1 MQLDKFIEE
10 TLVGIQ
16 RGIKNANIAIA
27 KQEKTSGRANG
38 EMQYHQYHMDSNR
51 GDDKNKNGSIGFDVA
66 VTVISEKNVE
76 GGGKVSVVGLSLGAG
91 KTVSGSEQN
100 VSRIKFQVDP
110 FNSLY

>member
-16 RGIKNANIAIA
+16 RGVKNANIAIA
-27 KQEKTSGRANG
+27 KQEKTPERTNG
-38 EMQYHQYHMDSNR
+38 QMQYHMDSNR
-51 GDDKNKNGSIGFDVA
+51 GDDKNKNGSISFDVA
-66 VTVISEKNVE
+66 VTVISGKNVE